1 MSTSSLIGFFRSFW
15 SLLAAEAIGFSI
27 ALVLVLVLVFGLP
40 VGTRRRVRGP
50 LLLLIASLLI
60 LTLRALVSPTGTA
73 GRALPI
79 IGMFFLAAS
88 IGQSAFLLVV
98 DAIFGKRR
106 EQPLPR
112 IFRDIAQGVI
122 LIAVVLIT
130 LRTAGVEP
138 TSLLTTSALLT
149 AVIGLSLQD
158 TLGNLFAGLSIQ
170 AQRPFEVGDWIQID
184 PDPRFIGRVIE
195 INWRATTVL
204 TAEQVELVIPNGMLA
219 KSTIRNF
226 TKPSGISRRTVEVQA
241 PYDVQPQRVEKALI
255 SSIQGITGV
264 RSEPA
269 PFVLLLKFADSGV
282 TYNLN
287 YFIDDFTQRDRVD
300 SMVRQRV
307 WFALQRAG
315 IAIPFPTRMM
325 LQTHDTSPE
334 ARAKLEAEEQGRRLA
349 AIKGVDFLAT
359 LPEPAL
365 ERLASLSKSCQYLA
379 GEVIIRQGDTGHELY
394 IVRAGEVSVL
404 LGRGA
409 EGSVAEIARLGAGK
423 FFGEMSL
430 MTGARRAATVQA
442 ALDCELVRIDKEAF
456 QDILASDPKLV
467 EEITRILV
475 DRQIEMEENISARTA
490 ARSKKYKEEKSG
502 ALLAAIK
509 EFFSLS

>member
-1 MSTSSLIGFFRSFW
+1 MSTLSLSGLFRSLW
-15 SLLAAEAIGFSI
+15 NLLVAEAIGFGI
-27 ALVLVLVLVFGLP
+27 AAVLLVGLALTLP
-40 VGTRRRVRGP
+40 AGTRRRVRGP
-50 LLLLIASLLI
+50 LLLLLASVFI
-60 LTLRALVSPTGTA
+60 LALRALVSPTTVT

-88 IGQSAFLLVV
+88 IGQSGFLLVV
-98 DAIFGKRR
+98 DGFFGKRR
-106 EQPLPR
+106 DQPLPR

-122 LIAVVLIT
+122 LIAVVFIT

-184 PDPRFIGRVIE
+184 PDVRFIGRVIE

-204 TAEQVELVIPNGMLA
+204 TSEQVELIIPNGMLA

-226 TKPSGISRRTVEVQA
+226 TKPSGMSRRTVDVQA
-241 PYDVQPQRVEKALI
+241 PYDIPPQRVEKALL
-255 SSIQGITGV
+255 SSVAGITGV
-264 RSEPA
+264 RADPP
-269 PFVLLLKFADSGV
+269 PFVLVARFADSGV
-282 TYNLN
+282 TYHLN
-287 YFIDDFTQRDRVD
+287 YFVDDFTQRDRVD

-325 LQTHDTSPE
+325 IQTHDSSPE
-334 ARAKLEAEEQGRRLA
+334 AKAKTEAEEQARRLA
-349 AIKGVDFLAT
+349 AIKGVDFLAS

-365 ERLASLSKSCQYLA
+365 ERLASLSKGCQYLS
-379 GEVIIRQGDTGHELY
+379 GEVIIRQGDVGHELY
-394 IVRAGEVSVL
+394 IIRTGEVSVL

-409 EGSVAEIARLGAGK
+409 EGSVAEIARLGPGK

-442 ALDCELVRIDKEAF
+442 ALECELVRVDKEAF
-456 QDILASDPKLV
+456 QDILAEDPKLV
-467 EEITRILV
+467 EQITQVLV
-475 DRQIEMEENISARTA
+475 DRQIAMEENISARKA
-490 ARSKKYKEEKSG
+490 ARSTKYKEEKSS